1 MKAKMK
7 IKKRKKGGKKRERK
21 KEKKKKKEM
30 NDKRG
35 KASYES
41 NAGVRS
47 YVSLLLLTFDTVA
60 SKGVSV
66 HRIFEKSNRKRDL

>member
-7 IKKRKKGGKKRERK
+7 IKKRKKKGEKKRERR
-21 KEKKKKKEM
+21 KEKKKEM

-35 KASYES
+35 KVSYES